1 MRCNSSFAN
10 SSGRNTGGGMVPKAV
25 TYRAHGVTIKSGGTF
40 QFPITV
46 ARGDGVSWRFST
58 RGGDIAFGVG
68 VDDGSEVRTLVAS
81 ERMRSDETKMT
92 GEVTVDGNGVV
103 VLVWDNSH
111 AWSWSAPKFLTYAV
125 EVSPLGACAG
135 ESLAGQRGQRTVS
148 VTYTPGVAP
157 QLGAS
162 SQSHSGQSADAPV
175 ASNATASS
183 PARDRDASAPTTARI
198 DPEEVARQRR
208 LLAEAKRAMAQ
219 VEAQRSVLRTQI
231 AAKMHGVA
239 GIAAEIADLDR
250 LVQSVATKESKVARE
265 AGELRSQLRSALVK
279 CFDSRIIA
287 EVLLMIPEADVRAL
301 RCTCAYYSYNVTPP
315 LDCPGFRE
323 KVEW

>member
-1 MRCNSSFAN
+1 MRNRRNSSEATH
-10 SSGRNTGGGMVPKAV
+10 GDTIPKAV
-25 TYRAHGVTIKSGGTF
+25 TYRAHGVTIRSGGTF

-81 ERMRSDETKMT
+81 ERMRSDRTKMT
-92 GEVTVDGNGVV
+92 GEVTVDGDGVV

-125 EVSPLGACAG
+125 EVSPHGARSA

-148 VTYTPGVAP
+148 ATYTPGAGA
-157 QLGAS
+157 QLG
-162 SQSHSGQSADAPV
+162 SGQSTAAPSAAAV
-175 ASNATASS
+175 SA
-183 PARDRDASAPTTARI
+183 PARDGDASAPTTARI
-198 DPEEVARQRR
+198 DPQEVARQRR
-208 LLAEAKRAMAQ
+208 LLAEAKRTMAR
-219 VEAQRSVLRTQI
+219 VEAQQSALRAQI
-231 AAKMHGVA
+231 AAKTHGVA

-287 EVLLMIPEADVRAL
+287 EVLLMVPEADVRAL
-301 RCTCAYYSYNVTPP
+301 RCTCAYYSYNITPP